1 VSGSQSQSLAPIPC
15 MWDADSRAFRPLP
28 AFARRTADV
37 YGHSEV
43 VTLAPVEDRSAASH
57 RHYFAAINE
66 CWRSL
71 PEELTLQFSSP
82 DHLRKAALIKAGYR
96 DERSIVCSSHAEALR
111 VAAFIRPLDD
121 YAIVSVVGST
131 VVQLTAKSQSQKAM
145 GKEVFGESK
154 EAVFN
159 VLADML
165 GVPVGDLPTSEAA

>member
-1 VSGSQSQSLAPIPC
+1 
-15 MWDADSRAFRPLP
+15 M
-28 AFARRTADV
+28 
-37 YGHSEV
+37 
-43 VTLAPVEDRSAASH
+43 TLAPVEDRSAASH

-71 PEELTLQFSSP
+71 SEELADQFASAE
-82 DHLRKAALIKAGYR
+82 HLRKAALIKAGYR
-96 DERSIVCSSHAEALR
+96 DERSIVCASHAEALR

-145 GKEVFGESK
+145 GKEVFGASK

-159 VLADML
+159 VLAEML
-165 GVPVGDLPTSEAA
+165 GVPVGDLPKSEAA